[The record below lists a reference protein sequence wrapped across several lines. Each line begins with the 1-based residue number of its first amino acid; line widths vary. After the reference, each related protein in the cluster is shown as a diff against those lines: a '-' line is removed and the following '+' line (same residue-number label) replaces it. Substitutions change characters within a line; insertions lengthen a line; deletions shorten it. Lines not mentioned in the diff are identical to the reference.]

1 MLNRNILILCCSVLA
16 IPFSLIGYS
25 CNNDVIDPA
34 IKDNVAIIKLT
45 STAFK
50 NGKAIPVKYTADGQ
64 DTSPALAWTDFP
76 AGTKTFALICD
87 DPDAPGDTWV
97 HWVVYN
103 IPATVSELP
112 EGVPNQKVLDN
123 GPSELPFGRSGAQ
136 QGMSDFKRP
145 GYGGPAPPS
154 GTHRYFFKLYA
165 LDTTLQL
172 EPKTTTK
179 NVLINAM
186 QGHIIGKG
194 QLIGTYRHR

>member
-1 MLNRNILILCCSVLA
+1 MKKFIFIFILTIVFTFL
-16 IPFSLIGYS
+16 GYS
-25 CNNDVIDPA
+25 CNNDVPDPA
-34 IKDNVAIIKLT
+34 VKGNEAVIKLT
-45 STAFK
+45 STAF
-50 NGKAIPVKYTADGQ
+50 NEGSAIPAKYTADGQ
-64 DTSPALAWTDFP
+64 DISPALAWTDIP
-76 AGTKTFALICD
+76 AGAKTLALICD

-103 IPATVSELP
+103 IPVTVSGLP
-112 EGVPNQKVLDN
+112 EGFSKQEVLDN
-123 GPSELPFGRSGAQ
+123 SAQQAVPAGR

-165 LDTTLQL
+165 LDTALQL

-179 NVLINAM
+179 DVLVNAM

-194 QLIGTYRHR
+194 QLMGTYQSKR